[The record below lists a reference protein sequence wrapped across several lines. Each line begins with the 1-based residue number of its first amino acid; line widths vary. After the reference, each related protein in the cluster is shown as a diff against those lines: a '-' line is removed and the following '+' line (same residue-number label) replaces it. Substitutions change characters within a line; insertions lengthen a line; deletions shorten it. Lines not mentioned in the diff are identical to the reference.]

1 MKMQQFKQLTDRIW
15 YQTPVSETDRPIVAV
30 ITGDDR
36 SIVIDA
42 GNSSQHAT
50 LFLDEMEKHGLG
62 RPALV
67 ALTHWHW
74 DHIFGIKQMAV
85 PTIATN
91 RTVEEMQKMLD
102 YEWTDEALE
111 ERIRQGIEI
120 PFCADAIKLEFGKD
134 REIEVI
140 LPTIR
145 FTGELGIDLGGVTC
159 LLRQVENDHSPGSA
173 LVYIPEER
181 VLFLG
186 DAMYADIF
194 SDKWNYTVNQT
205 TRLLDTIAEYEADY
219 YVWSHGEAMAK
230 DAFEQEVH
238 VLRQIIE
245 VTKQAEGHVSEM
257 RRLYRDLVGRDL
269 TTDEEETLVFFA
281 NGAKK

>member
-1 MKMQQFKQLTDRIW
+1 MQHFKQLTSRIW
-15 YQTPVSETDRPIVAV
+15 YQTPVSETDRPILAV
-30 ITGDDR
+30 VRGEKHQLM
-36 SIVIDA
+36 IDA
-42 GNSSQHAT
+42 GNSSAHAA
-50 LFLDEMEKHGLG
+50 LFLEEMKTHNLG
-62 RPALV
+62 SPDLL

-74 DHIFGIKQMAV
+74 DHIFGMKQMAV

-91 RTVEEMQKMLD
+91 RTVEEMQKIVD
-102 YEWTDEALE
+102 YEWSDEALE
-111 ERIRQGIEI
+111 ERIHQGIEI

-134 REIEVI
+134 RDIEVI

-145 FTGELGIDLGGVTC
+145 FTGELEINLGGVTC

-194 SDKWNYTVNQT
+194 SAEWNYTVNQT
-205 TRLLDTIAEYEADY
+205 TRLLDTIGEYEADY

-230 DAFEQEVH
+230 EAFEQEVY

-245 VTKQAEGHVSEM
+245 VTKQATGHLSEM
-257 RRLYRDLVGRDL
+257 QRLYGELVGREL

>member
-1 MKMQQFKQLTDRIW
+1 MQQFKQLTSRIW

-30 ITGDDR
+30 ITGDER
-36 SIVIDA
+36 SLVIDA

-50 LFLDEMEKHGLG
+50 LFLDEIEKHGLR
-62 RPALV
+62 RPDLV

-74 DHIFGIKQMAV
+74 DHVFGMKQMAV

-91 RTVEEMQKMLD
+91 RTVDEMRKMMD
-102 YEWTDEALE
+102 YDWSDEALA
-111 ERIRQGIEI
+111 ERIQQGIEI

-145 FTGELGIDLGGVTC
+145 FSGELEIDLGGVTC

-194 SDKWNYTVNQT
+194 SAKWNYTVGQT
-205 TRLLDTIAEYEADY
+205 TRLLDVIAEYDADY

-230 DAFEQEVH
+230 AAFEQEVH

-245 VTKQAEGHVSEM
+245 VTQRAAGHLPEM
-257 RRLYRDLVGRDL
+257 QQLYRELVGREL

>member
-1 MKMQQFKQLTDRIW
+1 MQQFKQLTNRIW

-30 ITGDDR
+30 ITGDER
-36 SIVIDA
+36 SLVIDA
-42 GNSSQHAT
+42 GNSSQHAA
-50 LFLDEMEKHGLG
+50 LFLDEVEKHGLR
-62 RPALV
+62 RPDLV
-67 ALTHWHW
+67 VLTHWHW
-74 DHIFGIKQMAV
+74 DHIFGMKQMAV

-91 RTVEEMQKMLD
+91 RTVEEMQKIVD
-102 YEWTDEALE
+102 YEWSDEALE
-111 ERIRQGIEI
+111 ERIHQGIEI

-134 REIEVI
+134 RDIEVI

-145 FTGELGIDLGGVTC
+145 FTGELEINLGGVTC

-194 SDKWNYTVNQT
+194 SAEWNYTVNQT
-205 TRLLDTIAEYEADY
+205 TRLLDTIGEYEADY

-230 DAFEQEVH
+230 EAFEQEVY

-245 VTKQAEGHVSEM
+245 VTKQATGHLSEM
-257 RRLYRDLVGRDL
+257 QRLYGELVGREL

-281 NGAKK
+281 NGTKK

>member
-1 MKMQQFKQLTDRIW
+1 MQQFKQLTSRIW

-36 SIVIDA
+36 SLVIDA

-50 LFLDEMEKHGLG
+50 LFLDEMEKHGLR
-62 RPALV
+62 RPDLV

-74 DHIFGIKQMAV
+74 DHIFGMKQMAV

-120 PFCADAIKLEFGKD
+120 PFCADAIKLEFGED

-145 FTGELGIDLGGVTC
+145 FTGELEIDLGGVTC

-194 SDKWNYTVNQT
+194 SAKWNYTVEQT
-205 TRLLDTIAEYEADY
+205 TRLLGVIAEYDADY
-219 YVWSHGEAMAK
+219 YVWSHGEAMPK
-230 DAFEQEVH
+230 GEFEQEVN
-238 VLRQIIE
+238 VLRQVIE
-245 VTKQAEGHVSEM
+245 VTQQAEGHLLEM
-257 RRLYRDLVGRDL
+257 QQLYREMVGREL
-269 TTDEEETLVFFA
+269 TVDEEETLVFFA
-281 NGAKK
+281 NGTKK

>member
-1 MKMQQFKQLTDRIW
+1 MQQFKQLTNRIW

-30 ITGDDR
+30 ITGDER
-36 SIVIDA
+36 SLVIDA
-42 GNSSQHAT
+42 GNSSQHAA
-50 LFLDEMEKHGLG
+50 LFLDEVEKHGLR
-62 RPALV
+62 RPDLV

-74 DHIFGIKQMAV
+74 DHIFGMKQMAV

-102 YEWTDEALE
+102 YEWSDEALE
-111 ERIRQGIEI
+111 DRIRQGIEI
-120 PFCADAIKLEFGKD
+120 PFCADAIKLEFGKERD
-134 REIEVI
+134 IEVI

-145 FTGELGIDLGGVTC
+145 FTGELEISLGGVRC

-173 LVYIPEER
+173 IVYIPEER

-194 SDKWNYTVNQT
+194 SAEWNYTVDQM
-205 TRLLDTIAEYEADY
+205 TRLLDTIAAYEADY
-219 YVWSHGEAMAK
+219 YVWSHGEAMTK
-230 DAFEQEVH
+230 EAFEQEVH
-238 VLRQIIE
+238 ILRQIIE
-245 VTKQAEGHVSEM
+245 VTQQATGHLSGM
-257 RRLYRDLVGRDL
+257 QRLYRELVGREL

-281 NGAKK
+281 NGTKK

>member
-1 MKMQQFKQLTDRIW
+1 
-15 YQTPVSETDRPIVAV
+15 
-30 ITGDDR
+30 
-36 SIVIDA
+36 
-42 GNSSQHAT
+42 
-50 LFLDEMEKHGLG
+50 
-62 RPALV
+62 
-67 ALTHWHW
+67 
-74 DHIFGIKQMAV
+74 
-85 PTIATN
+85 
-91 RTVEEMQKMLD
+91 MQKMLD

-145 FTGELGIDLGGVTC
+145 FTGELEIDLGGVTC

>member
-1 MKMQQFKQLTDRIW
+1 MQQFKQLTNHIW

-30 ITGDDR
+30 ITGDEQNL
-36 SIVIDA
+36 VIDA
-42 GNSSQHAT
+42 GNSSRHAA
-50 LFLDEMEKHGLG
+50 LFVDEMEQQGLG
-62 RPALV
+62 KPDLV

-74 DHIFGIKQMAV
+74 DHVFGMKQMAV

-91 RTVEEMQKMLD
+91 RTVDEMRKMMD
-102 YEWTDEALE
+102 YDWSDEALA
-111 ERIRQGIEI
+111 ERIQQGIEI
-120 PFCADAIKLEFGKD
+120 PFCADAIKLEFGPTRD
-134 REIEVI
+134 IELV

-145 FTGELGIDLGGVTC
+145 FTGELEIDLGGVTC

-173 LVYIPEER
+173 LVFVPQDR

-194 SDKWNYTVNQT
+194 SAKWNYTVEQT
-205 TRLLDTIAEYEADY
+205 TRLLDVIAEYDADY
-219 YVWSHGEAMAK
+219 YVWSHGEAMLK
-230 DAFEQEVH
+230 DTFEQEVH
-238 VLRQIIE
+238 VLRHIIE

-257 RRLYRDLVGRDL
+257 RRLYRELVGRDL

>member
-1 MKMQQFKQLTDRIW
+1 MQQFKQLTNHIW

-30 ITGDDR
+30 ITGDER
-36 SIVIDA
+36 NLVIDA
-42 GNSSQHAT
+42 GNSSRHAA
-50 LFLDEMEKHGLG
+50 LFVDEMEQQGLG
-62 RPALV
+62 KPDLV

-74 DHIFGIKQMAV
+74 DHVFGMKQMAV

-91 RTVEEMQKMLD
+91 RTVDEMRKMMD
-102 YEWTDEALE
+102 YDWSDEALA
-111 ERIRQGIEI
+111 ERIQQGIEI
-120 PFCADAIKLEFGKD
+120 PFCADAIKLEFGPTRD
-134 REIEVI
+134 IELV

-145 FTGELGIDLGGVTC
+145 FTGELEIDLGGVTC

-173 LVYIPEER
+173 LVFVPQDR

-194 SDKWNYTVNQT
+194 SAKWNYTVEQT
-205 TRLLDTIAEYEADY
+205 TRLLDVIAEYDADY
-219 YVWSHGEAMAK
+219 YVWSHGEAMLK
-230 DAFEQEVH
+230 DMFEQEVH
-238 VLRQIIE
+238 VLRHIIE

-257 RRLYRDLVGRDL
+257 RRLYRELVGRDL

>member
-1 MKMQQFKQLTDRIW
+1 MQQFKQLTNRIW

-30 ITGDDR
+30 ITGDER
-36 SIVIDA
+36 SLVIDA
-42 GNSSQHAT
+42 GNSSQHAA
-50 LFLDEMEKHGLG
+50 LFLDEVEKHGLR
-62 RPALV
+62 RPDLV
-67 ALTHWHW
+67 VLTHWHW
-74 DHIFGIKQMAV
+74 DHIFGMKQMAV

-91 RTVEEMQKMLD
+91 RTVEEMQNMLD
-102 YEWTDEALE
+102 YEWSDEALE
-111 ERIRQGIEI
+111 ERIHQGIEI

-134 REIEVI
+134 RDIEVI

-145 FTGELGIDLGGVTC
+145 FTGELEINLGGVTC

-194 SDKWNYTVNQT
+194 SAEWNYTVNQT
-205 TRLLDTIAEYEADY
+205 TRLLDTIGEYEADY

-230 DAFEQEVH
+230 EAFEQEVY

-245 VTKQAEGHVSEM
+245 VTKQATGHLSEM
-257 RRLYRDLVGRDL
+257 QRLYGELVGREL

-281 NGAKK
+281 NGTKK

>member
-1 MKMQQFKQLTDRIW
+1 MQQFKQLTDRIW

-30 ITGDDR
+30 ITGDER
-36 SIVIDA
+36 NLVIDA
-42 GNSSQHAT
+42 GNSSRHAA
-50 LFLDEMEKHGLG
+50 LFVDEMEQQGLG
-62 RPALV
+62 KPDLV

-74 DHIFGIKQMAV
+74 DHVFGMKQMAV

-91 RTVEEMQKMLD
+91 RTVDEMRKMMD
-102 YEWTDEALE
+102 YDWSDEALA
-111 ERIRQGIEI
+111 ERIQQGIEI
-120 PFCADAIKLEFGKD
+120 PFCADAIKLEFGPTRD
-134 REIEVI
+134 IELV

-145 FTGELGIDLGGVTC
+145 FTGELEIDLGGVTC

-173 LVYIPEER
+173 LVFVPQDR

-194 SDKWNYTVNQT
+194 SAKWNYTVEQT
-205 TRLLDTIAEYEADY
+205 TRLLDVIAEYDADY
-219 YVWSHGEAMAK
+219 YVWSHGEAMLK
-230 DAFEQEVH
+230 DTFEQEVH
-238 VLRQIIE
+238 VLRHIIE

-257 RRLYRDLVGRDL
+257 RRLYRELVGRDL

>member
-1 MKMQQFKQLTDRIW
+1 MQQFKQLTNRIW

-30 ITGDDR
+30 ITGDER
-36 SIVIDA
+36 SLVIDA
-42 GNSSQHAT
+42 GNSSQHAA
-50 LFLDEMEKHGLG
+50 LFLDEVEKHGLR
-62 RPALV
+62 RPDLV
-67 ALTHWHW
+67 VLTHWHW
-74 DHIFGIKQMAV
+74 DHIFGMKQMAV

-91 RTVEEMQKMLD
+91 RTVEEMQKIVD
-102 YEWTDEALE
+102 YEWSDEALE
-111 ERIRQGIEI
+111 ERIHQGIEI

-134 REIEVI
+134 RDIEVI

-145 FTGELGIDLGGVTC
+145 FTGELEINLGGVTC

-194 SDKWNYTVNQT
+194 SAEWNYTVNQM
-205 TRLLDTIAEYEADY
+205 TRLLDTIGEYEADY

-230 DAFEQEVH
+230 EAFEQEVY

-245 VTKQAEGHVSEM
+245 VTKQATGHLSEM
-257 RRLYRDLVGRDL
+257 QRLYGELVGREL

>member
-1 MKMQQFKQLTDRIW
+1 MQQFKQLTNHIW

-30 ITGDDR
+30 ITGDER
-36 SIVIDA
+36 NLVIDA
-42 GNSSQHAT
+42 GNSSRHAA
-50 LFLDEMEKHGLG
+50 LFVDEMEQQGLG
-62 RPALV
+62 KPDLV

-74 DHIFGIKQMAV
+74 DHVFGMKQMAV

-91 RTVEEMQKMLD
+91 RTVDEMRKMID
-102 YEWTDEALE
+102 YDWSDEALA
-111 ERIRQGIEI
+111 ERIQQGIEI
-120 PFCADAIKLEFGKD
+120 PFCADAIKLEFGASRD
-134 REIEVI
+134 IELV

-145 FTGELGIDLGGVTC
+145 FTGELEIDLGGVTC

-173 LVYIPEER
+173 LVFVPQDR

-194 SDKWNYTVNQT
+194 SAKWNYTVEQT
-205 TRLLDTIAEYEADY
+205 TRLLDVIAEYDADY
-219 YVWSHGEAMAK
+219 YVWSHGEAMPK
-230 DAFEQEVH
+230 DEFEQEVH
-238 VLRQIIE
+238 VLRHIIE

-257 RRLYRDLVGRDL
+257 RRLYRELVGRDL

>member
-1 MKMQQFKQLTDRIW
+1 MQQFKQLTNRIW

-30 ITGDDR
+30 ITGDER
-36 SIVIDA
+36 SLVIDA
-42 GNSSQHAT
+42 GNSSQHAA
-50 LFLDEMEKHGLG
+50 LFLDEVEKHGLR
-62 RPALV
+62 RPDLV

-74 DHIFGIKQMAV
+74 DHIFGMKQMAV

-91 RTVEEMQKMLD
+91 RTVEEMQNMLD
-102 YEWTDEALE
+102 YEWSDEALE

-120 PFCADAIKLEFGKD
+120 PFCADAIKLEFGKERD
-134 REIEVI
+134 IEVI

-145 FTGELGIDLGGVTC
+145 FTGELEINLGGVTC

-194 SDKWNYTVNQT
+194 SAEWNYTVNQT
-205 TRLLDTIAEYEADY
+205 TRLLDTIGEYEADY

-230 DAFEQEVH
+230 EAFEQEVY

-245 VTKQAEGHVSEM
+245 VTKQATGHLSEM
-257 RRLYRDLVGRDL
+257 QRLYGELVGREL

-281 NGAKK
+281 NGTKK

>member
-1 MKMQQFKQLTDRIW
+1 MQQFKQLTDRIW

-30 ITGDDR
+30 ITGDER
-36 SIVIDA
+36 NLVIDA
-42 GNSSQHAT
+42 GNSSRHAA
-50 LFLDEMEKHGLG
+50 LFVDEMEQQGLG
-62 RPALV
+62 KPDLV

-74 DHIFGIKQMAV
+74 DHVFGMKQMAV

-91 RTVEEMQKMLD
+91 RTVDEMRKMMD
-102 YEWTDEALE
+102 YDWSDEALA

-120 PFCADAIKLEFGKD
+120 PFCADAIKLEFGVSRD
-134 REIEVI
+134 IELV

-145 FTGELGIDLGGVTC
+145 FAGQLEVDLGGVQC

-173 LVYIPEER
+173 LVFVPQAR

-194 SDKWNYTVNQT
+194 SAKWNYTVEQT
-205 TRLLDTIAEYEADY
+205 TRLLDVIAEYDADY
-219 YVWSHGEAMAK
+219 YVWSHGEAMPK
-230 DAFEQEVH
+230 DEFEQEVH
-238 VLRQIIE
+238 ALRQIIE

-257 RRLYRDLVGRDL
+257 RRLYRDFVGRGL

>member
-1 MKMQQFKQLTDRIW
+1 MQQFKQLTDRIW

-36 SIVIDA
+36 SLVIDA

-50 LFLDEMEKHGLG
+50 LFLEEMKNQGLG
-62 RPALV
+62 RPDLV

-85 PTIATN
+85 PTIATH

-145 FTGELGIDLGGVTC
+145 FTGELAIDLGGVTC

-257 RRLYRDLVGRDL
+257 RRLYRDLVRRDL

>member
-1 MKMQQFKQLTDRIW
+1 MQQFKQLTNRIW

-30 ITGDDR
+30 IMGDER
-36 SIVIDA
+36 SLVIDA
-42 GNSSQHAT
+42 GNSSQHAA
-50 LFLDEMEKHGLG
+50 LFLDEVEKHGLR
-62 RPALV
+62 RPDLV
-67 ALTHWHW
+67 VLTHWHW
-74 DHIFGIKQMAV
+74 DHIFGMKQMAV

-91 RTVEEMQKMLD
+91 RTVEEMQKIVD
-102 YEWTDEALE
+102 YEWSDEALE
-111 ERIRQGIEI
+111 ERIHQGIEI

-134 REIEVI
+134 RDIEVI

-145 FTGELGIDLGGVTC
+145 FTGELEINLGGVTC

-194 SDKWNYTVNQT
+194 SAEWNYTVNQT
-205 TRLLDTIAEYEADY
+205 TRLLDTIGEYEAAY

-230 DAFEQEVH
+230 EAFEQEVY

-245 VTKQAEGHVSEM
+245 VTKQATGHLSEM
-257 RRLYRDLVGRDL
+257 QRLYGELVGREL

-281 NGAKK
+281 NGTKK

>member
-1 MKMQQFKQLTDRIW
+1 MQQFKQLTNRIW

-30 ITGDDR
+30 ITGDER
-36 SIVIDA
+36 SLVIDA
-42 GNSSQHAT
+42 GNSSQHAA
-50 LFLDEMEKHGLG
+50 LFLDEVEKHGLR
-62 RPALV
+62 RPDLV
-67 ALTHWHW
+67 VLTHWHW
-74 DHIFGIKQMAV
+74 DHIFGMKQMAV

-91 RTVEEMQKMLD
+91 RTVEEMQKIVD
-102 YEWTDEALE
+102 YEWSDEALE
-111 ERIRQGIEI
+111 ERIHQGIEI

-134 REIEVI
+134 RDIEVI

-145 FTGELGIDLGGVTC
+145 FTGELEINLGGVTC

-194 SDKWNYTVNQT
+194 SVEWNYTVNQT
-205 TRLLDTIAEYEADY
+205 TRLLDTIGEYEADY

-230 DAFEQEVH
+230 EAFEQEVY

-245 VTKQAEGHVSEM
+245 VTKQATGHLSEM
-257 RRLYRDLVGRDL
+257 QRLYGELVGREL

-281 NGAKK
+281 NGTKK

>member
-1 MKMQQFKQLTDRIW
+1 MQQFKQLTDRIW

-30 ITGDDR
+30 ITGDER
-36 SIVIDA
+36 NLVIDA
-42 GNSSQHAT
+42 GNSSRHAA
-50 LFLDEMEKHGLG
+50 LFVDEMEQQGLG
-62 RPALV
+62 KPDLV

-74 DHIFGIKQMAV
+74 DHVFGMKQMAV
-85 PTIATN
+85 PTIATH
-91 RTVEEMQKMLD
+91 RTVDEMRKMMD
-102 YEWTDEALE
+102 YDWSDEALA

-120 PFCADAIKLEFGKD
+120 PFCADAIKLEFGASRD
-134 REIEVI
+134 IELV

-145 FTGELGIDLGGVTC
+145 FAGQLEVDLGGVQC

-173 LVYIPEER
+173 LIYVPQDR

-194 SDKWNYTVNQT
+194 SAKWNYTVEQT
-205 TRLLDTIAEYEADY
+205 TRLLDVIAEYDADY
-219 YVWSHGEAMAK
+219 YVWSHGEAMPK
-230 DAFEQEVH
+230 DAFEQEVRL
-238 VLRQIIE
+238 LRQAIE
-245 VTKQAEGHVSEM
+245 VTKQAAGKISEM
-257 RRLYRDLVGRDL
+257 RRLYHEVVERDL

>member
-1 MKMQQFKQLTDRIW
+1 MQQFKQLTNRIW

-30 ITGDDR
+30 ITGDER
-36 SIVIDA
+36 SLVIDA
-42 GNSSQHAT
+42 GNSSQHAA
-50 LFLDEMEKHGLG
+50 LFLDEVEKHGLR
-62 RPALV
+62 RPDLV
-67 ALTHWHW
+67 VLTHWHW
-74 DHIFGIKQMAV
+74 DHIFGMKQMAV

-91 RTVEEMQKMLD
+91 RTVEEMQKIVD
-102 YEWTDEALE
+102 YEWSDEALE
-111 ERIRQGIEI
+111 ERIHQGIEI

-134 REIEVI
+134 RDIEVI

-145 FTGELGIDLGGVTC
+145 FTGELEINLGGVTC

-194 SDKWNYTVNQT
+194 SAEWNYTVNQM
-205 TRLLDTIAEYEADY
+205 TRLLDTIGEYEADY

-230 DAFEQEVH
+230 EAFEQEVY

-245 VTKQAEGHVSEM
+245 VTKQATGHLSEM
-257 RRLYRDLVGRDL
+257 QRLYGELVGREL

-281 NGAKK
+281 NGTKK

>member
-1 MKMQQFKQLTDRIW
+1 MQQFKQLTNRIW

-30 ITGDDR
+30 ITGDER
-36 SIVIDA
+36 SLVIDA
-42 GNSSQHAT
+42 GNSSQHAA
-50 LFLDEMEKHGLG
+50 LFLDEVEKHGLR
-62 RPALV
+62 RPDLV
-67 ALTHWHW
+67 VLTHWHW
-74 DHIFGIKQMAV
+74 DHIFGMKQMAV

-91 RTVEEMQKMLD
+91 RTVEEMQKIVD
-102 YEWTDEALE
+102 YEWSDEALE
-111 ERIRQGIEI
+111 ERIHQGIEI

-134 REIEVI
+134 RDIEVI

-145 FTGELGIDLGGVTC
+145 FTGELEINLGGVTC

-194 SDKWNYTVNQT
+194 SAEWNYTVNQT
-205 TRLLDTIAEYEADY
+205 TRLLDTIGEYEADY

-230 DAFEQEVH
+230 EAFEQEVY

-245 VTKQAEGHVSEM
+245 VTKQATGHLSEM
-257 RRLYRDLVGRDL
+257 QRLYGGLVGREL

-281 NGAKK
+281 NGTKK

>member
-1 MKMQQFKQLTDRIW
+1 MQQFKQLTNRIW

-30 ITGDDR
+30 ITGDER
-36 SIVIDA
+36 SLVIDA
-42 GNSSQHAT
+42 GNSSQHAA
-50 LFLDEMEKHGLG
+50 LFLDEVEKHGLR
-62 RPALV
+62 RPDLV
-67 ALTHWHW
+67 VLTHWHW
-74 DHIFGIKQMAV
+74 DHIFGMKQMAV

-91 RTVEEMQKMLD
+91 RTVEEMQKIVD
-102 YEWTDEALE
+102 YEWSDEALE
-111 ERIRQGIEI
+111 ERIHQGIEI

-134 REIEVI
+134 RDIEVI

-145 FTGELGIDLGGVTC
+145 FTGELEINLGGVTC

-238 VLRQIIE
+238 VFRQIIE
-245 VTKQAEGHVSEM
+245 VTKQATGHLSEM
-257 RRLYRDLVGRDL
+257 QRLYGELVGREL

-281 NGAKK
+281 NGTKK

>member
-1 MKMQQFKQLTDRIW
+1 MQQFKQLTSRIW

-30 ITGDDR
+30 ITGDER
-36 SIVIDA
+36 SLVIDT

-50 LFLDEMEKHGLG
+50 LFLDEIEKHGLR
-62 RPALV
+62 RPDLV

-74 DHIFGIKQMAV
+74 DHIFGMKQMAV
-85 PTIATN
+85 PTIATK
-91 RTVEEMQKMLD
+91 RTVDEMRKMMD
-102 YEWTDEALE
+102 YDWSDEALA
-111 ERIRQGIEI
+111 ERIQQGIEI

-145 FTGELGIDLGGVTC
+145 FSGELEIDLGGVTC

-194 SDKWNYTVNQT
+194 SAKWNYTVGQT
-205 TRLLDTIAEYEADY
+205 TRLLDVIAEYDADY
-219 YVWSHGEAMAK
+219 YVWSHGEAMSK
-230 DAFEQEVH
+230 GAFEKEVH

-245 VTKQAEGHVSEM
+245 VTQRAAGHLPEM
-257 RRLYRDLVGRDL
+257 QRLYRELVGREL

>member
-1 MKMQQFKQLTDRIW
+1 MQQFKQLTNHIW

-30 ITGDDR
+30 ITGDER
-36 SIVIDA
+36 NLVIDA
-42 GNSSQHAT
+42 GNSSRHAA
-50 LFLDEMEKHGLG
+50 LFVDEMEQQGLG
-62 RPALV
+62 KPDLV

-74 DHIFGIKQMAV
+74 DHVFGMKQMAV

-91 RTVEEMQKMLD
+91 RTVDEMRKMMD
-102 YEWTDEALE
+102 YDWSDEALA
-111 ERIRQGIEI
+111 ERIQQGIEI
-120 PFCADAIKLEFGKD
+120 PFCADAIKLEFGPTRD
-134 REIEVI
+134 IELV

-145 FTGELGIDLGGVTC
+145 FTGELEIDLGGVTC

-173 LVYIPEER
+173 LVFVPQDR

-194 SDKWNYTVNQT
+194 SAKWNYTVEQT
-205 TRLLDTIAEYEADY
+205 TRLLDVIAEYDADY
-219 YVWSHGEAMAK
+219 YVWSHGEAMLK
-230 DAFEQEVH
+230 DTFEQEVH
-238 VLRQIIE
+238 VLRHIIE

-257 RRLYRDLVGRDL
+257 RRLYRELVGRDL

>member
-1 MKMQQFKQLTDRIW
+1 MQQFKQLTDRIW

-30 ITGDDR
+30 ITGDER
-36 SIVIDA
+36 NLVIDA
-42 GNSSQHAT
+42 GNSSRHAA
-50 LFLDEMEKHGLG
+50 LFVDEMEQQGLG
-62 RPALV
+62 KPDLV

-74 DHIFGIKQMAV
+74 DHVFGMKQMAV

-91 RTVEEMQKMLD
+91 RTVDEMRKMMD
-102 YEWTDEALE
+102 YDWSDEALA
-111 ERIRQGIEI
+111 ERIQQGIEI
-120 PFCADAIKLEFGKD
+120 PFCADAIKLEFGATRD
-134 REIEVI
+134 IELV

-145 FTGELGIDLGGVTC
+145 FTGELEIDLGGVTC

-173 LVYIPEER
+173 LVFVPQDR

-194 SDKWNYTVNQT
+194 SAKWNYTVEQT
-205 TRLLDTIAEYEADY
+205 TRLLDVIAEYDADY
-219 YVWSHGEAMAK
+219 YVWSHGEAMPK
-230 DAFEQEVH
+230 DEFEQEVH
-238 VLRQIIE
+238 VLRHIIE

-257 RRLYRDLVGRDL
+257 RRLYRELVGRDL

>member
-1 MKMQQFKQLTDRIW
+1 MQQFKQLTNRIW

-30 ITGDDR
+30 ITGDER
-36 SIVIDA
+36 SLVIDA
-42 GNSSQHAT
+42 GNSSQHAA
-50 LFLDEMEKHGLG
+50 LFLDEVEKHGLR
-62 RPALV
+62 RPDLV
-67 ALTHWHW
+67 VLTHWHW
-74 DHIFGIKQMAV
+74 DHIFGMKQMAV

-91 RTVEEMQKMLD
+91 RTVEEMQKIVD
-102 YEWTDEALE
+102 YEWSDEALE
-111 ERIRQGIEI
+111 ERIHQGIEI

-134 REIEVI
+134 RDIEVI

-145 FTGELGIDLGGVTC
+145 FTGELEINLGGVTC

-194 SDKWNYTVNQT
+194 SAEWNYTVNQT
-205 TRLLDTIAEYEADY
+205 TRLLDTIGEYEADY

-281 NGAKK
+281 NGARK

>member
-1 MKMQQFKQLTDRIW
+1 MQQFKQLTDRIW

-30 ITGDDR
+30 ITGDER
-36 SIVIDA
+36 NLVIDA
-42 GNSSQHAT
+42 GNSSRHAA
-50 LFLDEMEKHGLG
+50 LFVDEMEQQGLG
-62 RPALV
+62 KPDLV

-74 DHIFGIKQMAV
+74 DHVFGMKQMAV
-85 PTIATN
+85 PTIATH
-91 RTVEEMQKMLD
+91 RTVDEMRKMMD
-102 YEWTDEALE
+102 YDWSDEALA

-120 PFCADAIKLEFGKD
+120 PFCADAIKLEFGMRRD
-134 REIEVI
+134 IELI

-145 FTGELGIDLGGVTC
+145 FAGQLEVDLGGVQC

-173 LVYIPEER
+173 LVFVPQDR

-194 SDKWNYTVNQT
+194 SAKWNYTVEQT
-205 TRLLDTIAEYEADY
+205 TRLLDVIAEYDADY
-219 YVWSHGEAMAK
+219 YVWSHGEAMPK
-230 DAFEQEVH
+230 DEFEQEVH
-238 VLRQIIE
+238 ALRQIIE

-257 RRLYRDLVGRDL
+257 RRLYRDFVGRGL

>member
-1 MKMQQFKQLTDRIW
+1 MQQFKQLTDRIW

-30 ITGDDR
+30 ITGDER
-36 SIVIDA
+36 NLVIDA
-42 GNSSQHAT
+42 GNSSRHAA
-50 LFLDEMEKHGLG
+50 LFVDEMEQQGLG
-62 RPALV
+62 KPDLV

-74 DHIFGIKQMAV
+74 DHVFGMKQMAV

-91 RTVEEMQKMLD
+91 RTVDEMRKMMD
-102 YEWTDEALE
+102 YDWSDEALA
-111 ERIRQGIEI
+111 ERIQQGIEI
-120 PFCADAIKLEFGKD
+120 PFCADAIKLEFGATRD
-134 REIEVI
+134 IELV

-145 FTGELGIDLGGVTC
+145 FTGELEIDLGGVTC

-173 LVYIPEER
+173 LVFVPQDR

-194 SDKWNYTVNQT
+194 SAKWNYTVEQT
-205 TRLLDTIAEYEADY
+205 TRLLDVIAEYDADY
-219 YVWSHGEAMAK
+219 YVWSHGEAMLK
-230 DAFEQEVH
+230 DTFEQEVH
-238 VLRQIIE
+238 VLRHIIE

-257 RRLYRDLVGRDL
+257 RRLYRELVGRDL

>member
-1 MKMQQFKQLTDRIW
+1 MQQFKQLTDRIW

-30 ITGDDR
+30 ITGDER
-36 SIVIDA
+36 NLVIDA
-42 GNSSQHAT
+42 GNSSRHAA
-50 LFLDEMEKHGLG
+50 LFVDEMEQQGLG
-62 RPALV
+62 KPDLV

-74 DHIFGIKQMAV
+74 DHVFGMKQMAV
-85 PTIATN
+85 PAIATH
-91 RTVEEMQKMLD
+91 RTVDEMRKMMD
-102 YEWTDEALE
+102 YDWSDEALA

-120 PFCADAIKLEFGKD
+120 PFCADAIKLEFGANRD
-134 REIEVI
+134 IELV

-145 FTGELGIDLGGVTC
+145 FAGQLEVDLGGVQC

-173 LVYIPEER
+173 LIYVPQDR

-194 SDKWNYTVNQT
+194 SAKWNYTVEQT
-205 TRLLDTIAEYEADY
+205 TRLLDVIAEYDADY
-219 YVWSHGEAMAK
+219 YVWSHGEAMPK
-230 DAFEQEVH
+230 DAFEQEVRL
-238 VLRQIIE
+238 LRQAIE
-245 VTKQAEGHVSEM
+245 VTKQAAGKISEM
-257 RRLYRDLVGRDL
+257 RRLYREVVERDL

>member
-1 MKMQQFKQLTDRIW
+1 MQQFKQLTDRIW

-30 ITGDDR
+30 ITGDER
-36 SIVIDA
+36 NLVIDA
-42 GNSSQHAT
+42 GNSSRHAA
-50 LFLDEMEKHGLG
+50 LFADEMEQQGLG
-62 RPALV
+62 KPDLV

-74 DHIFGIKQMAV
+74 DHVFGMKQMAV

-91 RTVEEMQKMLD
+91 RTVDEMRKMMD
-102 YEWTDEALE
+102 YDWSDEALA
-111 ERIRQGIEI
+111 ERIQQGIEI
-120 PFCADAIKLEFGKD
+120 PFCADAIKLEFGATRD
-134 REIEVI
+134 IELV

-145 FTGELGIDLGGVTC
+145 FTGELEIDLGGVTC

-173 LVYIPEER
+173 LVFVPQDR

-194 SDKWNYTVNQT
+194 SAKWNYTVEQT
-205 TRLLDTIAEYEADY
+205 TRLLDVIAEYDADY
-219 YVWSHGEAMAK
+219 YVWSHGEAMPK

-238 VLRQIIE
+238 VLRHIIE

-257 RRLYRDLVGRDL
+257 RRLYRELVGRDL
-269 TTDEEETLVFFA
+269 TTDEEETLAFFA

>member
-1 MKMQQFKQLTDRIW
+1 MQQFKQLTDRIW

-30 ITGDDR
+30 ITGDER
-36 SIVIDA
+36 NLVIDA
-42 GNSSQHAT
+42 GNSSRHAA
-50 LFLDEMEKHGLG
+50 LFVDEMEQQGLG
-62 RPALV
+62 KPDLV

-74 DHIFGIKQMAV
+74 DHVFGMKQMAV

-91 RTVEEMQKMLD
+91 RTVDEMRKMMD
-102 YEWTDEALE
+102 YDWSDEALA
-111 ERIRQGIEI
+111 ERIQKGIEI
-120 PFCADAIKLEFGKD
+120 PFCADAIKLEFGASRD
-134 REIEVI
+134 IELV

-145 FTGELGIDLGGVTC
+145 FTGELEIDLGGVTC

-173 LVYIPEER
+173 LVFVPQDR

-194 SDKWNYTVNQT
+194 SAKWNYTVEQT
-205 TRLLDTIAEYEADY
+205 TRLLDVIAEYDADY
-219 YVWSHGEAMAK
+219 YVWSHGEAMPK
-230 DAFEQEVH
+230 DEFEQEVH
-238 VLRQIIE
+238 VLRHIIE

-257 RRLYRDLVGRDL
+257 RRLYRELVRRDL

>member
-1 MKMQQFKQLTDRIW
+1 MQQFKQLTNRIW

-30 ITGDDR
+30 ITGDER
-36 SIVIDA
+36 SLVIDA
-42 GNSSQHAT
+42 GNSSQHAA
-50 LFLDEMEKHGLG
+50 LFLDEVERRGLR
-62 RPALV
+62 RPDLV
-67 ALTHWHW
+67 VLTHWHW
-74 DHIFGIKQMAV
+74 DHIFGMKQMAV

-91 RTVEEMQKMLD
+91 RTVEEMQKMVD
-102 YEWTDEALE
+102 YEWSDEALE
-111 ERIRQGIEI
+111 ERIHQGIEI

-134 REIEVI
+134 RDIEVI

-145 FTGELGIDLGGVTC
+145 FTGELEINLGGVTC

-194 SDKWNYTVNQT
+194 SAEWNYTVNQT
-205 TRLLDTIAEYEADY
+205 TRLLDTIGEYEADY

-230 DAFEQEVH
+230 EAFEQEVY

-245 VTKQAEGHVSEM
+245 VTKQATGHLSEM
-257 RRLYRDLVGRDL
+257 QRLYGELVGREL

-281 NGAKK
+281 NGTKK